1 MQLLEIIEQY
11 EAGSLLRD
19 LDEQREFVFHA
30 EMWELMPILGDA
42 Q

>member
-1 MQLLEIIEQY
+1 LLEIVEQH

-30 EMWELMPILGDA
+30 QIVGMSSNIGRW
-42 Q
+42 